1 MELSIASILIL
12 SVIAGA
18 CQAAPLARPS
28 SPAGVRAMFGPV
40 VATQVI
46 RGRDYNGDEV
56 LLLVDTTIVHVDVR
70 NQRSWTTPIQLAPGE
85 SCWGLARLADGSVWT
100 LKGRDAVIRIAADG
114 SVSRAIDLREPHMNL
129 FAAGHRLV
137 VQRGL
142 ATAPDPA
149 LHAIEPGVANERP
162 WSALKTRHVP
172 GIARAQAAALS
183 LVACGGTELAE
194 RPCWF
199 PDQAALSLIDVDGR
213 ARHMGLAGLDP
224 VSPEVLLTAEN
235 PRRPIRDAYV
245 DRDGRIW
252 VLSTG
257 DAPPGAEDAPGGW
270 LLARYSAS
278 GALEGQAR
286 LTESVR
292 LILAVR
298 DRRLIVLAGS
308 GHVSEVASW

>member
-1 MELSIASILIL
+1 MELPIASILIL
-12 SVIAGA
+12 GVVAGA
-18 CQAAPLARPS
+18 CQAAPLANRSSSSTIRPI
-28 SPAGVRAMFGPV
+28 FGPV
-40 VATQVI
+40 VAAQVI
-46 RGRDYNGDEV
+46 RGREYNGDEV
-56 LLLVDTTIVHVDVR
+56 LLLVDTTIVHVDLR
-70 NQRSWTTPIQLAPGE
+70 NQRSWTTQIQLASGE
-85 SCWGLARLADGSVWT
+85 SCWGLARLTDGSIWT

-114 SVSRAIDLREPHMNL
+114 SVSRAIALREPHMNL

-137 VQRGL
+137 LQRGL
-142 ATAPDPA
+142 ATTPDPA
-149 LHAIEPGVANERP
+149 LHAMEPGVDDGRP

-183 LVACGGTELAE
+183 LVACGGTDVAE

-213 ARHMGLAGLDP
+213 ARHIALAGLAP

-257 DAPPGAEDAPGGW
+257 DAPTEAGDIPGGW
-270 LLARYSAS
+270 LLARYSAN
-278 GALEGQAR
+278 GALEGQTR
-286 LTESVR
+286 LTEPVR

-298 DRRLIVLAGS
+298 GGRLIVLAGS
-308 GHVSEVASW
+308 GQISEVASW